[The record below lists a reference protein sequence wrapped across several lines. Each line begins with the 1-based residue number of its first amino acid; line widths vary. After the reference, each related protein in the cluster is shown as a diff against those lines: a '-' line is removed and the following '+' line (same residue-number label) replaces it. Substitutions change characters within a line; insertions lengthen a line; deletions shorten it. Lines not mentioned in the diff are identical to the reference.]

1 MAENSESQGNGKNSD
16 DLKSIT
22 MDKESEGQ
30 ASGANTEDVAQNGDN
45 FWFLMLC
52 GFPLELKFLP
62 K

>member
-1 MAENSESQGNGKNSD
+1 
-16 DLKSIT
+16 